1 MAPKEH
7 SSSPTRDTSAD
18 PELSG
23 AEQRTHAL
31 GEALLAKDR
40 MGYEIESQTDFEAVI
55 FTPSPR
61 RWLWTRTGHANDRL
75 VMTVDDECRVT
86 TRRR

>member
-1 MAPKEH
+1 MATTEH
-7 SSSPTRDTSAD
+7 SSSPRRDAPAD
-18 PELSG
+18 PGLGG
-23 AEQRTHAL
+23 AEQRKRAL
-31 GEALLAKDR
+31 DEALLVKDR